1 MTGGI
6 TVRATVTDTG
16 SFGDYGRELDL
27 APAVWEAFGASSI
40 DDWGVRA
47 VSYRYVAA

>member
-1 MTGGI
+1 M
-6 TVRATVTDTG
+6 RATVTDTG